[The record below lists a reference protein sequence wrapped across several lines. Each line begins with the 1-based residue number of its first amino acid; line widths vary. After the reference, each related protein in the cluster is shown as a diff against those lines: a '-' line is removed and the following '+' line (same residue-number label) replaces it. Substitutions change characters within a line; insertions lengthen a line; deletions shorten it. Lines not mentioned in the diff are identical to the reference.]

1 MNVTAPD
8 FVDRRKRHRLVE
20 LEIQWYLYLEQA
32 LSFLR
37 MRSGQ
42 EAEHERW
49 LARGY
54 APSSVRNIM
63 KLTHLIHK
71 LEQRRQFELADEMK
85 LVLKQHLWLLHKH
98 QRVSN
103 NLSMVLH

>member
-1 MNVTAPD
+1 
-8 FVDRRKRHRLVE
+8 
-20 LEIQWYLYLEQA
+20 
-32 LSFLR
+32 
-37 MRSGQ
+37 
-42 EAEHERW
+42 
-49 LARGY
+49 
-54 APSSVRNIM
+54 M